1 VLPARIPDHS
11 QGTRPA
17 LDGAAVGR
25 RTDHPLVK
33 RRNLMNLFADA
44 FDDMNAL
51 DHTSEQLTIDQR
63 LKLAEVKAL
72 LSISQELSRI
82 HHEGINPKYSV
93 D

>member
-1 VLPARIPDHS
+1 
-11 QGTRPA
+11 
-17 LDGAAVGR
+17 
-25 RTDHPLVK
+25 
-33 RRNLMNLFADA
+33 MNLFADA